1 MKRKINIM
9 LSLVFAV
16 NIFAAQ
22 GAVQMQGAV
31 QAHGAAQ
38 EQNQEQGKHGY
49 RNLSIVDQGI
59 RREYRLYL
67 PEGMKKNAPLIFVLH
82 GYGGNNNLDNIG
94 FNELADKHGIAICY
108 PLGSKDKR
116 NHNCWNVGYPFQDT
130 MEVDD
135 VQFLCNL
142 ARQLQKEYGFN
153 RKQTFCTGMSNGGE
167 MCYLL
172 AYSSQRVFRAV
183 APVAGLTRA
192 WMPES
197 FPAPRKSFLFEIHGT
212 EDRVSEWTGD
222 MNNAGGWGAYIAVP
236 DALDFWVKRN
246 NCPTHKQTN
255 MPLKHK
261 KANHVIAH
269 RYFDKKGRLSLQLYE
284 IRGGGH
290 TWGDN
295 DIDTPA
301 EIWEFFSNVI
311 Q

>member
-1 MKRKINIM
+1 MKRLILLFVAVVLFCSMASAQSGEMIRD
-9 LSLVFAV
+9 SLRYKG
-16 NIFAAQ
+16 NTYTY
-22 GAVQMQGAV
+22 
-31 QAHGAAQ
+31 HL
-38 EQNQEQGKHGY
+38 Y
-49 RNLSIVDQGI
+49 RPAN
-59 RREYRLYL
+59 L
-67 PEGMKKNAPLIFVLH
+67 PENAPLVVMFH
-82 GYGGNNNLDNIG
+82 GYGSRSKPERYGLHLAADRHG
-94 FNELADKHGIAICY
+94 FAVCY
-108 PLGSKDKR
+108 PRGVKDDRGKD
-116 NHNCWNVGYPFQDT
+116 CWNVGYSFHL
-130 MEVDD
+130 ESNLKRDD
-135 VQFLCNL
+135 VGFACHLV
-142 ARQLQKEYGFN
+142 RHLQKQYKFS
-153 RKQTFCTGMSNGGE
+153 RKNVFATGHSNGGE

-183 APVAGLTRA
+183 APVAGLTMA